1 MRRTILFITL
11 LVYSGFCGDL
21 IFAQIKTLEAYK
33 RMAIENSAKTK
44 NSALD
49 IEAAQQQ
56 KKAAFTKY
64 FPDINASGMIFK
76 ANDPL
81 INTGIPIPQIGVLP
95 IELIDDGLIATITA
109 LQPVFAGG
117 QIINSNKL
125 AQLAIDA
132 AKLQNNLSIEAV
144 LQKTEQCYWQIV
156 SIKEHIKSINSIDT
170 LLARIHVD
178 VKLAVEVGVVST
190 NDLLKVE
197 LQQNELASNQLKL
210 ENLLILAKME
220 LAQHVGMPMDS
231 AAQVD
236 VRFFDQARAPT
247 TTYYINN
254 EEALA
259 YLSSYKLLEKSVEA
273 AKTET
278 RLKRGEYLPKVGVGY
293 SYTSEDMI
301 SKRANHGVVFASVS
315 IPLSGWWEGSHDIK
329 RKKINERKVVH
340 EKEYITGQLQLK
352 MQQAWNS
359 LVEAEQQIYLAESAV
374 KQSAENLKINRDY
387 YNAGTSQISDLLD
400 AQSIH
405 KNNLNRLI
413 NTQINYKLKLSEYLF
428 ATGRVA

>member
-11 LVYSGFCGDL
+11 LVCSGLCVDL
-21 IFAQIKTLEAYK
+21 IFAQVKTLEACK

-64 FPDINASGMIFK
+64 FPSVNASGMVFK

-81 INTGIPIPQIGVLP
+81 ISAGIPIPQIGVLP

-125 AQLAIDA
+125 AQIAVDV
-132 AKLQNNLSIEAV
+132 AKLKNNLSKEDV
-144 LQKTEQCYWQIV
+144 LQKTEQCYWQVV

-170 LLARIHVD
+170 LLERIHID
-178 VKLAVEVGVVST
+178 VKMAAEVGVVST

-197 LQQNELASNQLKL
+197 LQQNELASNQLQLK
-210 ENLLILAKME
+210 NLLILAKME
-220 LAQHVGMPMDS
+220 LAQHIGISMDS
-231 AAQVD
+231 LAQVD
-236 VRFFDQARAPT
+236 VLFFDHERAPI
-247 TTYYINN
+247 TTYYISN
-254 EEALA
+254 EEALK
-259 YLSSYKLLEKSVEA
+259 YLSSYKLLDKSVEA
-273 AKTET
+273 AKIET
-278 RLKRGEYLPKVGVGY
+278 HLKRGEYLPKVGVGY
-293 SYTSEDMI
+293 SYTSEDII
-301 SKRANHGVVFASVS
+301 SKRTNHGVVFASVS
-315 IPLSGWWEGSHDIK
+315 IPLSGWWEASHDIK
-329 RKKINERKVVH
+329 RKRINERKVVH
-340 EKEYITGQLQLK
+340 EKENITGQLQLK

-359 LVEAEQQIYLAESAV
+359 FVEAEQQIHLAESAV
-374 KQSAENLKINRDY
+374 KQSADNLKINRDY
-387 YNAGTSQISDLLD
+387 YSAGTSQISDLLD

>member
-1 MRRTILFITL
+1 MKMRRTILFITL

-170 LLARIHVD
+170 LQIGRAHV
-178 VKLAVEVGVVST
+178 
-190 NDLLKVE
+190 
-197 LQQNELASNQLKL
+197 
-210 ENLLILAKME
+210 
-220 LAQHVGMPMDS
+220 
-231 AAQVD
+231 
-236 VRFFDQARAPT
+236 
-247 TTYYINN
+247 
-254 EEALA
+254 
-259 YLSSYKLLEKSVEA
+259 
-273 AKTET
+273 
-278 RLKRGEYLPKVGVGY
+278 
-293 SYTSEDMI
+293 
-301 SKRANHGVVFASVS
+301 
-315 IPLSGWWEGSHDIK
+315 
-329 RKKINERKVVH
+329 
-340 EKEYITGQLQLK
+340 
-352 MQQAWNS
+352 
-359 LVEAEQQIYLAESAV
+359 
-374 KQSAENLKINRDY
+374 
-387 YNAGTSQISDLLD
+387 
-400 AQSIH
+400 
-405 KNNLNRLI
+405 
-413 NTQINYKLKLSEYLF
+413 
-428 ATGRVA
+428 